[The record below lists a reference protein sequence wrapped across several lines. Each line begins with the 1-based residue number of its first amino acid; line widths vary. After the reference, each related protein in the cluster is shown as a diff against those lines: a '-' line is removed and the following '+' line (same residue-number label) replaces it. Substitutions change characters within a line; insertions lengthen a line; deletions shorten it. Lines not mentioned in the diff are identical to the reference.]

1 MRGQIR
7 EKKFFRYIMSE
18 HRKLLCEIVLRMEQ
32 IIVIIG
38 EEGEAV
44 LKESVIIL
52 GSSEGKLYAEKLQ
65 HLLINRFR
73 SMNMVYDC
81 VVWSDSL
88 VWENGEVTLVSL
100 INKANEL
107 RRTNG
112 FAIVLFTPDDI
123 IELRNETMYCSRDN
137 VWLEYGL
144 FVGII
149 DKSRVFAV
157 CPKNPIKK
165 NDEEK
170 NWRKPSDFQ
179 QYALQYE
186 YKEQLE
192 ESEIDLNVVATEI
205 ADRINR
211 KFPQIPSSIKQR
223 SDNPKRDSKKLFK
236 PSY

>member
-1 MRGQIR
+1 M
-7 EKKFFRYIMSE
+7 
-18 HRKLLCEIVLRMEQ
+18 
-32 IIVIIG
+32 
-38 EEGEAV
+38 
-44 LKESVIIL
+44 KESVIIL
-52 GSSEGKLYAEKLQ
+52 GSSEGKSYAEKLQ
-65 HLLINRFR
+65 NLLIGRFR
-73 SMNMVYDC
+73 NMNMVYDC
-81 VVWSDSL
+81 VVWFDPL
-88 VWENGEVTLVSL
+88 VWENGEVTLASL
-100 INKANEL
+100 IKKANEL

-157 CPKNPIKK
+157 CPKNPIRK
-165 NDEEK
+165 NGEEK
-170 NWRKPSDFQ
+170 IWRKPSDFQ

-186 YKEQLE
+186 YREQLE

-211 KFPQIPSSIKQR
+211 RFLQIHSSVNQI
-223 SDNPKRDSKKLFK
+223 SDNLKREDKKLFN